1 MRLKTALS
9 AIAVLLATFPMS
21 GEGPTAVAIIV
32 NKASSVDTL
41 SARDV
46 KQIFSGVK
54 KRWPDGQRITTLG
67 PGPDA
72 PEHAE
77 AVQFFFGMSET
88 EYRKYCIQATFTGN
102 TDQVPKEYASSQAA
116 ANLVQVIPGAIAFV
130 RADVVSSNVKLVKI
144 DNKAPGEPG
153 YPLAGAK

>member
-9 AIAVLLATFPMS
+9 TIAVLSATFPLS
-21 GEGPTAVAIIV
+21 GGAPSAVAIIV
-32 NKASSVDTL
+32 NKGSSIDTL

-54 KRWPDGQRITTLG
+54 KRWPDGQKIVTLG
-67 PGPDA
+67 PGPDT

-77 AVQFFFGMSET
+77 AVQFLFGMSET
-88 EYRKYCIQATFTGN
+88 EYRKFCIQASFTGN
-102 TDQVPKEYASSQAA
+102 ADEVPKEYASSQAA

-130 RADVVSSNVKLVKI
+130 RADAVGPNVKLVRS
-144 DNKAPGEPG
+144 
-153 YPLAGAK
+153 